1 MSEDQNVA
9 AQPYPDDSVSGA
21 ASIGKP
27 NEDWF
32 LAELVSWANTFG
44 FQAGVTLHVGGT
56 IVSGTMISGAA
67 YFALFR
73 ENISV
78 ALSGSPAE
86 IETPIDEMLS
96 TYGSIYD
103 KPEVTTH
110 PGHYIHLRDAYF
122 FDPAGNA
129 LPRGGALWRGKLSA
143 IDGFSLGSL
152 STRSGDELEPQ

>member
-1 MSEDQNVA
+1 VGEDQNGTE
-9 AQPYPDDSVSGA
+9 QLYPDDSVSGA
-21 ASIGKP
+21 ATAGKP

-78 ALSGSPAE
+78 ALSASRADVK
-86 IETPIDEMLS
+86 TPIDEMLS

-103 KPEVTTH
+103 KPEVTAH

-143 IDGFSLGSL
+143 VDGFSLGSL
-152 STRSGDELEPQ
+152 STNSGNELEPA

>member
-1 MSEDQNVA
+1 VGEDQNGTE
-9 AQPYPDDSVSGA
+9 QLYPDDRVSGA
-21 ASIGKP
+21 ATAGKP

-67 YFALFR
+67 FFALFR

-78 ALSGSPAE
+78 ALSASRADVK
-86 IETPIDEMLS
+86 TPIDEMLS

-103 KPEVTTH
+103 KPEVTAH
-110 PGHYIHLRDAYF
+110 PRHYIHLRDAYF

-143 IDGFSLGSL
+143 VDGFSLGSL
-152 STRSGDELEPQ
+152 STNSGNELESG

>member
-1 MSEDQNVA
+1 MEEGPSAA
-9 AQPYPDDSVSGA
+9 AQPYPDDNVSGSA
-21 ASIGKP
+21 PAGKP

-78 ALSGSPAE
+78 ALSASRADVK
-86 IETPIDEMLS
+86 TPIDEMLS

-103 KPEVTTH
+103 KPEVTAH
-110 PGHYIHLRDAYF
+110 PGHYVHLRDAYF

-143 IDGFSLGSL
+143 VDGFSLGSL
-152 STRSGDELEPQ
+152 STNSGNELEPA

>member
-1 MSEDQNVA
+1 MEEGESIA
-9 AQPYPDDSVSGA
+9 AQSYADDSVSGA
-21 ASIGKP
+21 ASAGRP

-56 IVSGTMISGAA
+56 IVSGTMISGAS

-73 ENISV
+73 ENTLM
-78 ALSGSPAE
+78 ALSGVPAD
-86 IETPIDEMLS
+86 IRTPIDDMLS
-96 TYGSIYD
+96 TYGSIYE
-103 KPEVTTH
+103 KPEVTAH

-122 FDPAGNA
+122 FDPAGHA
-129 LPRGGALWRGKLSA
+129 LPRGGTLWRGKLSA

-152 STRSGDELEPQ
+152 STRNGEELEP

>member
-1 MSEDQNVA
+1 VEEDESIALQA
-9 AQPYPDDSVSGA
+9 YPDDSVSGA
-21 ASIGKP
+21 ASARRP

-73 ENISV
+73 ENTLV

-86 IETPIDEMLS
+86 FRTPIDEMLS

-152 STRSGDELEPQ
+152 STRDEDEPESE

>member
-21 ASIGKP
+21 ASVGKP

-44 FQAGVTLHVGGT
+44 FQAGITLHVGGT

-78 ALSGSPAE
+78 ALSGSRAE

-96 TYGSIYD
+96 TYASIYD

-129 LPRGGALWRGKLSA
+129 LPRGGTLWRGKLSA

-152 STRSGDELEPQ
+152 STRNDEELEL

>member
-1 MSEDQNVA
+1 VNEDQNVE
-9 AQPYPDDSVSGA
+9 AQPYPDDTVSGA
-21 ASIGKP
+21 GSGAAA

-44 FQAGVTLHVGGT
+44 FQAGITLHVGGT

-73 ENISV
+73 SSLSV
-78 ALSGSPAE
+78 ALSGSPPE
-86 IETPIDEMLS
+86 IMTPIDDMLS

-103 KPEVTTH
+103 KPEVITH
-110 PGHYIHLRDAYF
+110 PGHYIHLRDAYV

-152 STRSGDELEPQ
+152 STRGGDELQPQ